1 MIFDII
7 IIIIVNK
14 ENNVEFFVLLF
25 VDFLFVMKKES
36 SFDSNRNVIN
46 RSDFNLEVLLFL
58 EFLIEVLF
66 LIRLGIDFGLDEN
79 KMIFIKKIV
88 ILIIEKII

>member
-1 MIFDII
+1 MIFDI

-25 VDFLFVMKKES
+25 VDFLFVMKEEN

>member
-1 MIFDII
+1 M
-7 IIIIVNK
+7 NK

>member
-1 MIFDII
+1 M
-7 IIIIVNK
+7 NK

-25 VDFLFVMKKES
+25 VDFLFVMKEEN

-79 KMIFIKKIV
+79 KMIIIKKIV
-88 ILIIEKII
+88 IIIIERII

>member
-1 MIFDII
+1 M
-7 IIIIVNK
+7 NK

-58 EFLIEVLF
+58 KFLIEVLF

-88 ILIIEKII
+88 IIIIEKII

>member
-1 MIFDII
+1 MIFDI

-58 EFLIEVLF
+58 KFLIEVLF
-66 LIRLGIDFGLDEN
+66 LIRLGIDFGWDEN

-88 ILIIEKII
+88 IIIIEKII

>member
-1 MIFDII
+1 M
-7 IIIIVNK
+7 IIIVNK

>member
-1 MIFDII
+1 MIFDI

-79 KMIFIKKIV
+79 KMIFFKKIV
-88 ILIIEKII
+88 IIIIEKII

>member
-1 MIFDII
+1 M
-7 IIIIVNK
+7 NK

-25 VDFLFVMKKES
+25 FDFLFVMIKES

>member
-1 MIFDII
+1 M
-7 IIIIVNK
+7 NK

-79 KMIFIKKIV
+79 KMIIV
-88 ILIIEKII
+88 IIIIERII

>member
-58 EFLIEVLF
+58 KFLIEVLF

-88 ILIIEKII
+88 IIIIEKII